1 MAIEPPSVPETPPEP
16 LLSPDADDAAAS
28 SFAALNMALELQSSD
43 LAERMVGELLRPM
56 LKTWLDENLPS
67 IVEKLVRAEIQR
79 VARGRG

>member
-1 MAIEPPSVPETPPEP
+1 MGPEP
-16 LLSPDADDAAAS
+16 LLSPDADDATAS
-28 SFAALNMALELQSSD
+28 SFAALNAALELQSSD